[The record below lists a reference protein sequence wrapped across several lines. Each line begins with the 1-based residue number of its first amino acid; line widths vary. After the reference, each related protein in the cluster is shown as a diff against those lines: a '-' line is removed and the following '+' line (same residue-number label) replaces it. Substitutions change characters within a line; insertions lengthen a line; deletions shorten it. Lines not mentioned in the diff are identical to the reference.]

1 MYSQIF
7 ESRKLDELYWIN
19 LYWTFSL
26 AVLPQVWSSDNHALH
41 LREPFPGNFA
51 SLIRQC
57 EFISKYFRDFQS
69 EVCSPDWRLATILGD
84 RICRLSLDLSRRN
97 TATWVIDDVM
107 SLRDV
112 NMSVRSA
119 PSAFLRFTFT
129 LVHCARGAEWWEW
142 WELVSH
148 WWWCWDVQVSKVG
161 VFSCGPRAVT
171 RANSRACEQVS
182 LASASA
188 LT

>member
-1 MYSQIF
+1 MTAWFLITLYSQIF
-7 ESRKLDELYWIN
+7 ESRNLDEFEAN

-57 EFISKYFRDFQS
+57 EFICKYFRDFQS

-97 TATWVIDDVM
+97 TATWVKQMMLCLCETWVWVWDRLRLPSLDLHLPKCTVHVGQNDENWWIIGDDAGMCRWAKWGCSVVAQEQ
-107 SLRDV
+107 SLEQTAGLV
-112 NMSVRSA
+112 NRS
-119 PSAFLRFTFT
+119 P
-129 LVHCARGAEWWEW
+129 
-142 WELVSH
+142 
-148 WWWCWDVQVSKVG
+148 
-161 VFSCGPRAVT
+161 
-171 RANSRACEQVS
+171 
-182 LASASA
+182 
-188 LT
+188 